1 MKTVLKSLLAAS
13 FVLVAA
19 PAFAKGGKNVQNHK
33 CMKDGAE
40 VAGVTKK
47 ECKKQ
52 GGKWEKGAP
61 AAAAGGEAAPAPAP
75 APAGGTTP

>member
-1 MKTVLKSLLAAS
+1 MKTMLKSLLAAS

-19 PAFAKGGKNVQNHK
+19 PAFAKGGKMAQNHK

-40 VAGVTKK
+40 VSGNLTKK
-47 ECKKQ
+47 ACKKA
-52 GGKWEKGAP
+52 GGKWEKGMP
-61 AAAAGGEAAPAPAP
+61 AAAGEMAPAPAP